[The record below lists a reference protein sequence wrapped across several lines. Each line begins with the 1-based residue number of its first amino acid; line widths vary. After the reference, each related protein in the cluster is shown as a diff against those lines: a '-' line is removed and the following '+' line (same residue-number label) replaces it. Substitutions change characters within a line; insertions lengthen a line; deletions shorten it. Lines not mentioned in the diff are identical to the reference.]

1 MIEEEDK
8 MAVDIVAHMPGTI
21 SMIMVNV
28 GDKVQADD
36 ELIVLEAMKM
46 ENPICAKTDGIVKEI
61 KVKEKDKVA
70 INQVLIVLE

>member
-1 MIEEEDK
+1 
-8 MAVDIVAHMPGTI
+8 MAVDIVAHIPGTI

-36 ELIVLEAMKM
+36 ELIVVEAMKM
-46 ENPICAKTDGIVKEI
+46 ENPICAKTEGTVKEI

-70 INQVLIVLE
+70 INQVLMVLE